1 MQPHELILKRGTIV
15 LLIRNLNP
23 KKGLYNGTRL
33 LITNLENN
41 FITGKILNDCNKG
54 EIVNLPRIDLAPS
67 ETTLPFTLKRRQ
79 FPVIPAFAMTINK
92 SQGQTFDYVG
102 IYLNEPVFSHG
113 QLYVALSR
121 CKSKDNTKIF
131 IRNTEKQGQQTDGHF
146 FTTNV
151 VYKEIFTMDKF

>member
-1 MQPHELILKRGTIV
+1 MPPHELILKRGTIV

-92 SQGQTFDYVG
+92 SQGQTFDQVG

-113 QLYVALSR
+113 QLYVAKNMYVCHLYV
-121 CKSKDNTKIF
+121 KVKI
-131 IRNTEKQGQQTDGHF
+131 IPK
-146 FTTNV
+146 
-151 VYKEIFTMDKF
+151 YLL